1 MVNIVTLPT
10 GPKYALDV
18 SFGGDG
24 PTHPLTLIPGH
35 TSRNLDVQQV
45 RLIHDNIP
53 HQTDLS
59 QKLWIYQY
67 RNGAERERNSFDPLA
82 LRQQIL
88 PVEHQLSQ
96 NLPLFLRARIAK
108 DRIHL
113 LKGLALRLRNQEVG
127 PNAGEKA
134 KADEKDSQTVAV
146 EIATPLV
153 CGALGKTSAG
163 KAQLRALYKAL

>member
-82 LRQQIL
+82 LRQQI
-88 PVEHQLSQ
+88 VR
-96 NLPLFLRARIAK
+96 RARNLTERCPSEASFSSLFDMRLSTIQH
-108 DRIHL
+108 RL
-113 LKGLALRLRNQEVG
+113 SFTTLA
-127 PNAGEKA
+127 
-134 KADEKDSQTVAV
+134 T
-146 EIATPLV
+146 
-153 CGALGKTSAG
+153 ALPFA
-163 KAQLRALYKAL
+163 